1 MTAYPQKKSSAV
13 FHSFLWKEMF
23 LSNGLT
29 NGIINAV
36 ICYFL
41 SAESSN
47 LHNYM
52 IGTLISNVIL
62 SIILIYLYPVLI
74 RQKLRKEPQ
83 LIIPYTKDNHL
94 LLAAFPD
101 NGLLTKIILILI
113 CILLP
118 TLLTM
123 GLIVCMNVSEISQI
137 QGALFRGIDC
147 AAASVLAYYLSV
159 VFLKQK
165 Q

>member
-1 MTAYPQKKSSAV
+1 M
-13 FHSFLWKEMF
+13 L

-36 ICYFL
+36 ICFFL
-41 SAESSN
+41 SAEHSD

-62 SIILIYLYPVLI
+62 SIILIV
-74 RQKLRKEPQ
+74 
-83 LIIPYTKDNHL
+83 
-94 LLAAFPD
+94 
-101 NGLLTKIILILI
+101 I
-113 CILLP
+113 CILVP
-118 TLLTM
+118 TMLTM
-123 GLIVCMNVSEISQI
+123 GLIVCMNVSDISQV
-137 QGALFRGIDC
+137 QGALFRGFDC
-147 AAASVLAYYLSV
+147 TIASILAYYLSV